1 MGNERR
7 MEKKDTRKF
16 VQQKKESLSDQ
27 EIKNKI
33 IWFVSI

>member
-33 IWFVSI
+33 I